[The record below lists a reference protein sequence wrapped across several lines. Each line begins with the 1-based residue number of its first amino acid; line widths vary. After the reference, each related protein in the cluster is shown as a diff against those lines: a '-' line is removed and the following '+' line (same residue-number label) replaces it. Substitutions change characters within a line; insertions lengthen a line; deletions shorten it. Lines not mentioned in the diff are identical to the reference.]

1 MSDAIKATGHP
12 MFLAVDSWGDGSV
25 DKWGKSMVNSWR
37 TSKPIIFK
45 DISNYNSSTKNPI
58 FEFNQ

>member
-45 DISNYNSSTKNPI
+45 DISNYNSSTKKS
-58 FEFNQ
+58 